1 MAEGERG
8 GWSVNRMKNA
18 FHWISIDQETCMHCG
33 ACVGTCPRNA
43 LFLHDLTV
51 AADENCNG
59 CLMCVRVCPIGAI
72 EKVSGGKRR

>member
-1 MAEGERG
+1 
-8 GWSVNRMKNA
+8 
-18 FHWISIDQETCMHCG
+18 QEMCMHCG

-59 CLMCVRVCPIGAI
+59 CLLCVRVCPIGAI
-72 EKVSGGKRR
+72 EKAPGGKVR